1 MMWGNK
7 KLAGPEENLIAKL
20 MDTDVWRTSKW
31 IRVSVEQEFGRWCHP
46 TKRSDGGSDFGM
58 CESYRWAV
66 GIEGHR
72 PGTQSHLP
80 PPCRIRVP
88 LVELG
93 SLATGDHSSPR
104 GSPQRKCAA
113 AAAAASA
120 MV

>member
-1 MMWGNK
+1 MWGNK

-46 TKRSDGGSDFGM
+46 TKRGDGGSDFGM

-72 PGTQSHLP
+72 PGTQFHLP
-80 PPCRIRVP
+80 PPIASVSTRGIGVIRIRRP
-88 LVELG
+88 
-93 SLATGDHSSPR
+93 THRPR
-104 GSPQRKCAA
+104 GLSQRKCAA
-113 AAAAASA
+113 AAAAASG
-120 MV
+120 MG